1 MKHVEKSEGEIAKR
15 ATKDNETNEGE
26 ITYGRKKKENE
37 LRQRGRSRKSI
48 VKSANA
54 IDDQMKGKGESNGER
69 NYGEQGETQDERQE
83 GIEGKQS
90 RGGVMAN

>member
-1 MKHVEKSEGEIAKR
+1 MAYEVTYKKEECIVKRDHTYETPWKNQAEIAKR

-54 IDDQMKGKGESNGER
+54 IDD
-69 NYGEQGETQDERQE
+69 
-83 GIEGKQS
+83 
-90 RGGVMAN
+90 